1 MVVAKQLLRS
11 GTSAAAN
18 HREAKHSR
26 SKAERIAKF
35 NIVLH
40 ELEESALWLE
50 LLSEHQLANAEGLR
64 QLLDETNELI
74 SILWQAS
81 KPYTVV
87 STMYNLFY
95 ALRSWSVAHM
105 DKIRILIADDH
116 PVFRFGLH
124 ALLNA
129 MPDTEV
135 VGEVTSGQE
144 AIAAAAS
151 TLPDV
156 VLMDINM
163 PGINGIEATR
173 QIREVNPDIRILIV
187 TMLEDDSV
195 FAAMRAGARGYVVKG
210 AEPAEMLRAI
220 RGIAGGEAI
229 FSPGIAERLIHY
241 FANPPSAPRAPSLSA
256 AVPLFPELTERE
268 REVLGLIAQGLT
280 NSAIAERLVLSP
292 KTVRNYVTEIFS
304 KLQVADRAQAIIRA
318 RDAGLG

>member
-1 MVVAKQLLRS
+1 
-11 GTSAAAN
+11 
-18 HREAKHSR
+18 
-26 SKAERIAKF
+26 
-35 NIVLH
+35 
-40 ELEESALWLE
+40 
-50 LLSEHQLANAEGLR
+50 
-64 QLLDETNELI
+64 
-74 SILWQAS
+74 
-81 KPYTVV
+81 
-87 STMYNLFY
+87 
-95 ALRSWSVAHM
+95 M
-105 DKIRILIADDH
+105 DKIRILIVDDH
-116 PVFRFGLH
+116 PVFRFGLR

-229 FSPGIAERLIHY
+229 FSPGIAERLLHY
-241 FANPPSAPRAPSLSA
+241 FANPPSAPRVPSLSA